1 MHESA
6 YRAILDQMSE
16 GVYFVDRERRIT
28 YWNPGAEHITGYLA
42 QDVIGHSC
50 ADGILRHVTESGHQ
64 LCISGC
70 PLAAVMKDGNSRTAN
85 VFLHHK
91 AGHRVPVTVKGQAI
105 HNDAGEIVG
114 SVELFHAR
122 SATRFADPE
131 SGSRADDAFIDVL
144 TGIGNRR
151 FGEANLEPILA
162 AVHANLTTLGVIF
175 LDVDHFK
182 RVNDTYGHRTG
193 DAVLRMVG
201 QNLANGLRAGDFP
214 ARWGGEEFIALM
226 PGAEQKSLERAAER
240 LRMLVENSWIQQGE
254 DQIRVTVSVGAV
266 LAEPGESGADVI
278 ERADRLMYASK
289 KAGRNLVTTVHGQL
303 ERPRERPLHGN
314 IAPWHTKSIP
324 LDAASATEQ

>member
-6 YRAILDQMSE
+6 YRAILDQMNE

-28 YWNPGAEHITGYLA
+28 YWNPGAENITGYSA
-42 QDVIGHSC
+42 DEVIGHSC
-50 ADGILRHVTESGHQ
+50 AEGILRHVTESGHQ

-70 PLAAVMKDGNSRTAN
+70 PLAAVMHDGEARTAK

-105 HNDAGEIVG
+105 HNAAGDIVG

-122 SATRFADPE
+122 TTTRFADPE
-131 SGSRADDAFIDVL
+131 GGSRADDAYVDPL

-151 FGEANLEPILA
+151 FGEANLGPVLA
-162 AVHANLTTLGVIF
+162 AVNAQVTSLGVIF

-182 RVNDTYGHRTG
+182 QINDNHGHRTG

-214 ARWGGEEFIALM
+214 VRWGGEEFLALM
-226 PGAEQKSLERAAER
+226 PGAEQESLEQAAER
-240 LRMLVENSWIQQGE
+240 LRMLVENSWITKGE

-266 LAEPGESGADVI
+266 LAEPGDGAADVVD
-278 ERADRLMYASK
+278 RADRLMYASK
-289 KAGRNLVTTVHGQL
+289 KAGRNLVSTIDGQL
-303 ERPRERPLHGN
+303 QRPRERPLHGTD
-314 IAPWHTKSIP
+314 APWNMEPSVV
-324 LDAASATEQ
+324 DALVSSD